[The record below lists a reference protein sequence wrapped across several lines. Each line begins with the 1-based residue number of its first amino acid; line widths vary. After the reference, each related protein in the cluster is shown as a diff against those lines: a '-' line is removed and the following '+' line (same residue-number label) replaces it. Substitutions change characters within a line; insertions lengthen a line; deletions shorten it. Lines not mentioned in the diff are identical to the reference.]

1 VNWDSDVAT
10 HPYDFLVSKKRVR
23 VYHEV
28 GQESTKSTTWQF
40 WMHRTSVY
48 LVNSALGGMKVSL
61 QGMDVRHPGAGHFR
75 VEPDPRRGLGVV
87 SQHGVELL
95 PPRQGW
101 PVKFGGIP
109 APTGDF
115 AIRCRVTAEACALM
129 QKPPTLSGVPSSM
142 HAQSPVPEPG
152 WALDLDLVFEQIP
165 RGMEPV
171 GYRGRVV
178 TIGHEGVQLTFPL
191 PESVLH
197 VVDRPGF
204 LMRNTYLPTGPGC
217 AVTDLRDVLQ
227 AGGAAFPA
235 VSPVAV
241 ASPAYPAGP
250 ARRRAEVSK

>member
-1 VNWDSDVAT
+1 
-10 HPYDFLVSKKRVR
+10 
-23 VYHEV
+23 
-28 GQESTKSTTWQF
+28 
-40 WMHRTSVY
+40 
-48 LVNSALGGMKVSL
+48 
-61 QGMDVRHPGAGHFR
+61 
-75 VEPDPRRGLGVV
+75 
-87 SQHGVELL
+87 
-95 PPRQGW
+95 
-101 PVKFGGIP
+101 
-109 APTGDF
+109 
-115 AIRCRVTAEACALM
+115 
-129 QKPPTLSGVPSSM
+129 
-142 HAQSPVPEPG
+142 
-152 WALDLDLVFEQIP
+152 
-165 RGMEPV
+165 MEPV